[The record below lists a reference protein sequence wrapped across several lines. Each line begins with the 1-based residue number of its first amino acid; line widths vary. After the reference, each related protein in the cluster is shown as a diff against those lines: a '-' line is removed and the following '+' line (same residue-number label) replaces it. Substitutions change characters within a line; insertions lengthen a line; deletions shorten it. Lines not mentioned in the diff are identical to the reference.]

1 MWISIHVDKSFF
13 IDFYLLCLSG
23 GGTSIA
29 FCDASPAWSE
39 DYISNLRSASE
50 NIFEHN
56 SLKYNTKEYP
66 IQLKPIFSAFG
77 LKSLAL
83 TSLRSFLLFY
93 LPLLEPR
100 TPLEDDDDEDFLQDA
115 PEERE
120 PVDLVVPFKKSVKQI
135 IREVNLLSIYC
146 VCCFRNYIVC
156 LGVLLTASIVDGWR
170 KLEVTLARTLFSIFA
185 AHIITSIDF

>member
-1 MWISIHVDKSFF
+1 MDKSFF
-13 IDFYLLCLSG
+13 IDSYRLCLSD

-50 NIFEHN
+50 HN
-56 SLKYNTKEYP
+56 SLKYSTKEYP

-146 VCCFRNYIVC
+146 VCCFRNIIVC
-156 LGVLLTASIVDGWR
+156 LGVPLTASIVDGWR
-170 KLEVTLARTLFSIFA
+170 KLEVALARTLFSIFA